1 MDVLELIKRPI
12 IGDLDAFRSEFELSL
27 QHTNPL
33 LDSVLKLVSSR
44 KGKMMRPILT
54 LLSSKLF
61 GEVNNK
67 TLSAACTFEFFHT
80 ASLLHDDV
88 VDESDQRRGQVSAN
102 KAYSN
107 QIAVLVGDYILSLSL
122 ANAAKSGLLEVVD
135 MLSITAQNLADGE
148 LVQLDY
154 INNTTFSEDIYY
166 HIITNKTAAL
176 FATCAKSGAYCSGAS
191 PEDCEVMR
199 KFGETLGIAFQIRD
213 DIFDYNDDKSI
224 GKPTG
229 NDMKEGKLTL
239 PVLYALNSTQNTEMM
254 EIARKVR
261 TGEVTEEEV
270 KSLVEFTKKSGG
282 IEYAERMMCE
292 FGQKAK
298 DLLSKY
304 PDSDVKQSLLLYV
317 YYVIGRTK

>member
-1 MDVLELIKRPI
+1 MDVLEVIKRPI
-12 IGDLDAFRSEFELSL
+12 IDDLSAFRTEFELSL

-54 LLSSKLF
+54 LLTSKLF
-61 GEVNNK
+61 GSVNQR

-88 VDESDQRRGQVSAN
+88 VDESDQRRGQQSAN

-135 MLSITAQNLADGE
+135 MLSVTAQNLADGE
-148 LVQLDY
+148 LTQLDN
-154 INNTTFSEDIYY
+154 INNTDFSEDIYY

-176 FATCAKSGAYCSGAS
+176 FAICAKSGAFCAGAAK
-191 PEDCEVMR
+191 EDCDKLYR
-199 KFGETLGIAFQIRD
+199 FGELLGIAFQIRD
-213 DIFDYNDDKSI
+213 DIFDYNDDNSI

-239 PVLYALNSTQNTEMM
+239 PVLYALNSTQDTEMQC
-254 EIARKVR
+254 IARKVR
-261 TGEVTEEEV
+261 SGEVTEQEV
-270 KSLVEFTKKSGG
+270 KSLVEFTKKHGG
-282 IEYAERMMCE
+282 IEYANKMMIKY
-292 FGQKAK
+292 GDKAK
-298 DLLSKY
+298 SLLSDY
-304 PDSDVKQSLLLYV
+304 PDSDVKDSLLLYV
-317 YYVIGRTK
+317 DYVIGRSI